1 MIKRMVESR
10 GVRALLSISSTTAS
24 DDTQDA

>member
-1 MIKRMVESR
+1 MVESR